1 MVSPA
6 QKADL
11 LETLERARTALL
23 SAVRSRR
30 EESVGARARDIL
42 GNETLSV
49 KEQIAHLAELESS
62 LRVWVARA
70 RDETRPRIDLD
81 VNHGATAYPRESAR
95 EHAIESLIEEL
106 ESQREQTLGLIHELS
121 PDEFVRTLV
130 HPGMGEVTILEL
142 VNGVIRHDHEHAAF
156 ISGER
161 PKHTPRNLTAETI
174 PHHRV

>member
-1 MVSPA
+1 MVSPT

-11 LETLERARTALL
+11 LETLQRARTALF
-23 SAVRSRR
+23 SAARSRR
-30 EESVGARARDIL
+30 EESMGTRARDIL

-49 KEQIAHLAELESS
+49 REQIAHLAELESS
-62 LRVWVARA
+62 LRVWVGRA
-70 RDETRPRIDLD
+70 RDEIRPRTDLD
-81 VNHGATAYPRESAR
+81 ANRGATAYPRESAR
-95 EHAIESLIEEL
+95 EHAIESLLEEL

-121 PDEFVRTLV
+121 PDEFLRTLV

-142 VNGVIRHDHEHAAF
+142 VNGVIRHDHEHTAF
-156 ISGER
+156 ISGEP